1 VEGKITVIINRKTS
15 VLLLLFACIVI
26 ALQPMALTATTYWD
40 VSTDWSF
47 YSGTGSNSGPV
58 TFGSPFTTTQIQ
70 IDGGLVTFSY
80 FNMGTLWT
88 SIGFHAPQGAT
99 MDVTQVTTDEV
110 IYDIDPGSG
119 MKKWSLYVASKGA
132 PNTVTGGVSWT
143 YYTGNQTLA
152 VECNYADTITAS
164 WAAAVIPPIVN
175 IPSGGSSLI
184 NTWLRTGD
192 VSGLFIAMFTS
203 EMGSLFYLFV
213 LIMVSIP
220 IFQAYGAI
228 ATSII
233 WVLVWG
239 TVSVA
244 VPAVALDIGLILL
257 GLSVGFLI
265 FSVYMGRR
273 GLG

>member
-1 VEGKITVIINRKTS
+1 MVISRKVH
-15 VLLLLFACIVI
+15 VLLLLAACLVI
-26 ALQPMALTATTYWD
+26 SLQPMALTGSTYWD
-40 VSTDWSF
+40 VSTGWSF

-58 TFGSPFTTTQIQ
+58 TFSTPFTTTQIQ
-70 IDGGLVTFSY
+70 IDGGLVTFSN
-80 FNMGTLWT
+80 FNMGTSWA

-99 MDVTQVTTDEV
+99 MDVTQVTSDQV
-110 IYDIDPGSG
+110 VYDINPGSG
-119 MKKWSLYVASKGA
+119 MKKWSLYVASKGS

-164 WAAAVIPPIVN
+164 WAAAVITPTVN
-175 IPSGGSSLI
+175 IPAGGIALI

-192 VSGLFIAMFTS
+192 ISGLFIAMFTS
-203 EMGSLFYLFV
+203 EMGSLFYLVV

-239 TVSVA
+239 TVSIA
-244 VPAVALDIGLILL
+244 VPAIALNIGLILL
-257 GLSVGFLI
+257 GLSIGFLI

>member
-1 VEGKITVIINRKTS
+1 
-15 VLLLLFACIVI
+15 
-26 ALQPMALTATTYWD
+26 MALTGTTYWD

-58 TFGSPFTTTQIQ
+58 TFASPFTTTQIQ
-70 IDGGLVTFSY
+70 IDGSLVTFSN
-80 FNMGTLWT
+80 FNMGTSWAA
-88 SIGFHAPQGAT
+88 IGFHAPQGAT
-99 MDVTQVTTDEV
+99 MEVTQVTSDEV
-110 IYDIDPGSG
+110 VYDINPGSG
-119 MKKWSLYVASKGA
+119 TKKWSLYVASKGG
-132 PNTVTGGVSWT
+132 PNSVTGGVSWT
-143 YYTGNQTLA
+143 YYNGNQTLA
-152 VECNYADTITAS
+152 VECNYADTISVS
-164 WAAAVIPPIVN
+164 WAAAVITPTVN
-175 IPSGGSSLI
+175 IPGGGVGLVD
-184 NTWLRTGD
+184 TWLGTGD
-192 VSGLFIAMFTS
+192 ISGFLIAIFTS
-203 EMGSLFYLFV
+203 EMGALFYLSV

-233 WVLVWG
+233 WILIWG

-244 VPAVALDIGLILL
+244 LPAIALDIGLIML